1 MTLTSEA
8 QKKANQK
15 WREANKERYNAICLA
30 STKIY
35 NENNKDK
42 IKLKQ
47 NGYYLYRKETER
59 LRNIYI

>member
-1 MTLTSEA
+1 MTSEA

-15 WREANKERYNAICLA
+15 WREKNKDRYNSICLA

-35 NENNKDK
+35 NENHKNE

-47 NGYYLYRKETER
+47 NGYYLFRKETER
-59 LRNIYI
+59 LRNIYLN

>member
-1 MTLTSEA
+1 MTSDA

-15 WREANKERYNAICLA
+15 WRENNKDKYNAICLA
-30 STKIY
+30 STKKY
-35 NENNKDK
+35 NENHKDK

-59 LRNIYI
+59 LRNVYLN

>member
-1 MTLTSEA
+1 MTSDA

-15 WREANKERYNAICLA
+15 WREKNKERYNAICLA
-30 STKIY
+30 STKKY
-35 NENNKDK
+35 NLEQKDK

-47 NGYYLYRKETER
+47 HGYYLYRKEAEI